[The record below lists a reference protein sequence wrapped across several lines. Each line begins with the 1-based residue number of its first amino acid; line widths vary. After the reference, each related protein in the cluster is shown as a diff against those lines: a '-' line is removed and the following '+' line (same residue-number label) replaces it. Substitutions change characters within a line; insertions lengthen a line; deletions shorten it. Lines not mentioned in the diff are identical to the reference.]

1 MGTGPL
7 SCPLLKIITKAEH
20 VTVVPFPCR
29 IYLRDKGVRRA
40 SCLHECPFARAMSHA
55 DKLACPYGECC
66 DIERSEMA
74 PNATIEVD
82 SMRSKIKMGCLLLS
96 MIAMLSACGQNTETD
111 ESSTV
116 EKNTSQSSVT
126 ENDTT
131 TENSSESN
139 AAAVDENAAAH
150 EKLMAECRTYLDRAN
165 DLEDVGN
172 VLTAEY
178 LRGYAQAEVSSLRM
192 CIDTILWLMGEGESL
207 SDVIGAAP
215 YLTWNDIT
223 GAGFGNDAPFYF
235 EGLLYEIQGKKDEA
249 EECYQKAAMNP
260 EHKERDFYYL
270 RHMSVEELYQLR
282 EQVLEMEYDIS
293 DQYTPRTA
301 LVKEPTGA
309 EFSPAFHLAL
319 MKEYE
324 NSPTEM
330 HQCAVN
336 ALLTNPTDPSLYS
349 IAATTAINANKLEE
363 AFEYVNDGLFLFKD
377 DAELNYMAAL
387 LAASDDQKDDAK
399 AFIARAKEKADE
411 ELMAKIQALSEQIG
425 E

>member
-1 MGTGPL
+1 
-7 SCPLLKIITKAEH
+7 
-20 VTVVPFPCR
+20 
-29 IYLRDKGVRRA
+29 
-40 SCLHECPFARAMSHA
+40 
-55 DKLACPYGECC
+55 
-66 DIERSEMA
+66 
-74 PNATIEVD
+74 
-82 SMRSKIKMGCLLLS
+82 MRMKIKAGFLLLS
-96 MIAMLSACGQNTETD
+96 MMAMLSACGQNGGNG
-111 ESSTV
+111 ESSTT
-116 EKNTSQSSVT
+116 ENNTAQSSVT
-126 ENDTT
+126 EDDTATEDGSGST
-131 TENSSESN
+131 T
-139 AAAVDENAAAH
+139 AAVDENAAAH
-150 EKLMAECRTYLDRAN
+150 EQLMARCRTYLDRAN

-215 YLTWNDIT
+215 YRTWDDII
-223 GAGFGNDAPFYF
+223 GAGLENDAPFYF
-235 EGLLYEIQGKKDEA
+235 EGLLSEIQGKKEEA
-249 EECYQKAAMNP
+249 EEYYDKAGMNP
-260 EHKERDFYYL
+260 GHEERDFYYL

-282 EQVLEMEYDIS
+282 ELVLEMEYDIS

-309 EFSPAFHLAL
+309 EFAPAFHLAL

-324 NSPTEM
+324 DSPTEM

-349 IAATTAINANKLEE
+349 IAATTAINSNKLEE
-363 AFEYVNDGLFLFKD
+363 AYEYVNDGLFLFGD

-387 LAASDDQKDDAK
+387 LAASDDQKEEAK
-399 AFIARAKEKADE
+399 AFIARAKDKADE
-411 ELMAKIQALSEQIG
+411 ELMVKIQALSEQIG